1 MHTLIANPHLML
13 LTKAGVNICAFT
25 RQHKS
30 EMFSLAKKQDF
41 SYANDAKNRKG
52 SLYLFSLVADII
64 TQAEAAYKKHLE
76 VASFPFGTDVPEIEA
91 NLEAACQIQL
101 DWATCYLY
109 LYVLRALTFL
119 ALAQGNYELYKKFFR
134 YRKDLNQSTCAE
146 HEMHEQIDKMMQ
158 RNDALEEAYLAA
170 HPEIDKAEFEEK
182 IDQLKREYNAKKAP
196 LTLALSKVHR
206 KLDTLHDQ
214 LLDLGQQ

>member
-30 EMFSLAKKQDF
+30 EMFSRAKKRE
-41 SYANDAKNRKG
+41 DAK
-52 SLYLFSLVADII
+52 YLFALVADII
-64 TQAEAAYKKHLE
+64 TQAEAAYIKHLE
-76 VASFPFGTDVPEIEA
+76 VASVPFGTDVPELEA

-119 ALAQGNYELYKKFFR
+119 ARELDDYELYKKFVR
-134 YRKDLNQSTCAE
+134 YRKDLNQSMCSE
-146 HEMHEQIDKMMQ
+146 HEMHETTDKMMQ
-158 RNDALEEAYLAA
+158 RNAVLEEAYLAA
-170 HPEIDKAEFEEK
+170 HPEIDKVAFEEK

>member
-30 EMFSLAKKQDF
+30 EMFSRAKKRD
-41 SYANDAKNRKG
+41 DAK
-52 SLYLFSLVADII
+52 YLFALVADII

-119 ALAQGNYELYKKFFR
+119 ARELDDHELYKKFFR

-146 HEMHEQIDKMMQ
+146 HEMHETIDKMMQ
-158 RNDALEEAYLAA
+158 RNDALEEAYLSA

-196 LTLALSKVHR
+196 LTLALAKVHR
-206 KLDTLHDQ
+206 KLDALHDQ
-214 LLDLGQQ
+214 LVS

>member
-13 LTKAGVNICAFT
+13 LTKAGVNVCAFT
-25 RQHKS
+25 RKHKS
-30 EMFSLAKKQDF
+30 ELFSRAKKCD
-41 SYANDAKNRKG
+41 DGKV
-52 SLYLFSLVADII
+52 LFSIVADII

-109 LYVLRALTFL
+109 LYVLRSL
-119 ALAQGNYELYKKFFR
+119 ALLANAVGDDALAKKFTR
-134 YRKDLNQSTCAE
+134 YRNELNQSTCE
-146 HEMHEQIDKMMQ
+146 EKEMHEHIDKMMQ

-170 HPEIDKAEFEEK
+170 HPEIDKAEFEAK
-182 IDQLKREYNAKKAP
+182 IDQLKREYNAKKSP
-196 LTLALSKVHR
+196 LTLSLAKVHR
-206 KLDTLHDQ
+206 KLDALYNQ
-214 LLDLGQQ
+214 LLDLGGF

>member
-1 MHTLIANPHLML
+1 MHTLIANPHFML

-25 RQHKS
+25 RKHKS
-30 EMFSLAKKQDF
+30 EMFSRAKKRE
-41 SYANDAKNRKG
+41 DAK
-52 SLYLFSLVADII
+52 YLFALVADII
-64 TQAEAAYKKHLE
+64 TQAESAYKKHLE
-76 VASFPFGTDVPEIEA
+76 AASFPFGTDVPEIEA

-119 ALAQGNYELYKKFFR
+119 AQAQGNYELYKKFVR
-134 YRKDLNQSTCAE
+134 YRKDLNQSMSSE
-146 HEMHEQIDKMMQ
+146 HEMHETTDKMMQ
-158 RNDALEEAYLAA
+158 RNAVLEESYLAA
-170 HPEIDKAEFEEK
+170 HPEIDKVAFEEK

-196 LTLALSKVHR
+196 LTLALSKVHS